1 MEHLLLEVWQ
11 RRRGRTLTLE
21 AYAASGGVEGA
32 LARRANAIY
41 GAMSP
46 ERQAVARR
54 VLLRLT
60 QPGEGT
66 EDTRRRATRAELV
79 TRPGEEDEVD
89 AVVGALAEARLLTT
103 STDEATGQPVVDVT
117 HEALIR
123 GWPELRGWI
132 NDDREQLRL
141 HRRLSDAATEWD
153 AGGRDD
159 GQLYRGAPLARL
171 GGPRRVGPQRAGAGL
186 PRREPRA
193 RRAGAGDAAPAHP
206 DHDRRAGGRARRSS
220 PRSAIFAFIQRNDAT
235 DQRDLAQSRQ
245 LAGSSAPAR
254 QRDPELATLLA
265 ESAYAAAPTAEAEES
280 LRQGVHDSAVRAA
293 LRIPDDVPTSA
304 VLAAPGRIAIMSQSG
319 DAPALGLRER
329 SARRLAGVGRQDR
342 GRGTP

>member
-32 LARRANAIY
+32 LARRANSIY

-66 EDTRRRATRAELV
+66 EDTRRRADAGRADHP
-79 TRPGEEDEVD
+79 PGRGGRGRRRRRR
-89 AVVGALAEARLLTT
+89 ARRGAPADHRAR
-103 STDEATGQPVVDVT
+103 DEATGEPVVDVT

-141 HRRLSDAATEWD
+141 HRRLSDAAADWD

-159 GQLYRGAPLARL
+159 GQLYRGAPLAVWEGRDEI
-171 GGPRRVGPQRAGAGL
+171 GPQRAGAGVPL
-186 PRREPRA
+186 RQP
-193 RRAGAGDAAPAHP
+193 
-206 DHDRRAGGRARRSS
+206 RAGGARARDQAQGARASPSGRLAGGARRSS
-220 PRSAIFAFIQRNDAT
+220 PGIAVFAFV
-235 DQRDLAQSRQ
+235 QRDRT
-245 LAGSSAPAR
+245 R
-254 QRDPELATLLA
+254 
-265 ESAYAAAPTAEAEES
+265 
-280 LRQGVHDSAVRAA
+280 
-293 LRIPDDVPTSA
+293 PTSA
-304 VLAAPGRIAIMSQSG
+304 TSPSRASSPASARLQLADRPRAQPPAGRAGIRDGRHAGGRGGAAPG
-319 DAPALGLRER
+319 DV
-329 SARRLAGVGRQDR
+329 RLARPRRVARSHG
-342 GRGTP
+342 